1 MNEEENNAQEQIVP
15 RPEGYTIVKYAG
27 GWTDFISLLGALIIC
42 GTWGFDLVYINLG
55 SYFTDL
61 GWLYI
66 IVYFIFCL
74 FLRLIMHKITDV
86 KVNLKITEEGIEQ
99 TRLSGS
105 RLYPEY
111 RKIEWEDMKR
121 IYLNGRVKGQ
131 DFLITVCRGVNFRI
145 FIPVLQLFVKQESN
159 YEENRD
165 FSEKFEMMAIKH
177 GFHRKPR
184 RYNNI
189 LCRNKTKQQ

>member
-1 MNEEENNAQEQIVP
+1 MYEEENNAQEQIVP

-27 GWTDFISLLGALIIC
+27 GWTDFISLLGALIISC
-42 GTWGFDLVYINLG
+42 TWGLELAYIYLG

-86 KVNLKITEEGIEQ
+86 KVNLKITEEGLEQ

-105 RLYPEY
+105 KLYPEY

>member
-1 MNEEENNAQEQIVP
+1 MNGEV
-15 RPEGYTIVKYAG
+15 
-27 GWTDFISLLGALIIC
+27 
-42 GTWGFDLVYINLG
+42 
-55 SYFTDL
+55 
-61 GWLYI
+61 
-66 IVYFIFCL
+66 
-74 FLRLIMHKITDV
+74 
-86 KVNLKITEEGIEQ
+86 
-99 TRLSGS
+99 
-105 RLYPEY
+105 
-111 RKIEWEDMKR
+111 MKR